1 MSTQVSFF
9 CSQETSKEKVK
20 AISFS
25 DLSRETEEGEET
37 FQIKRSFFEECVRL
51 TEKLRKLNSLKLAV

>member
-1 MSTQVSFF
+1 MPFHYVYPSFFF

-37 FQIKRSFFEECVRL
+37 FQIKRSFFEECVRRE
-51 TEKLRKLNSLKLAV
+51 TD

>member
-1 MSTQVSFF
+1 M
-9 CSQETSKEKVK
+9 K

-37 FQIKRSFFEECVRL
+37 FQIKRSFFEECVRRE
-51 TEKLRKLNSLKLAV
+51 TDWKVEEIELKTDDGWN